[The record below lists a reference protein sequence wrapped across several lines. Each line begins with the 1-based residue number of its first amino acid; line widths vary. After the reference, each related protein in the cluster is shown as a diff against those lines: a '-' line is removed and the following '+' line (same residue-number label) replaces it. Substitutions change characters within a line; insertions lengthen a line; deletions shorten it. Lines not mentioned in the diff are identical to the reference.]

1 MSSQP
6 ITIHQFHFTAT
17 AGDAIT
23 NQMRL
28 IQSTL
33 KAAGIGGEIFVGENR
48 APAGYGLRRF
58 DPTQMWNSDLILVHH
73 SHANPLLAEV
83 LGVEIPKAL
92 IYHNVTPAGFF
103 LHDPYLARFSED
115 GRKQLKAFVGHVVAA
130 FGDSRFNCAEL
141 ALVGL
146 ANPTV
151 FPLLDLSVEPERAVS
166 ATAVGRSGRQLLFVG
181 KLTPHKNQALLI
193 QMLYYLQ
200 KGHPDQYSLVLAG
213 RADPLYGE
221 YLRLLAKGLG
231 LADRVRLT
239 GPISQPE
246 LEKLYAESDALVCA
260 SLHEGFCVPL
270 VEAMQRRIPIFAIP
284 TTGVRE
290 TLGKAAVRWV
300 TRIPYKM
307 AESVDALLSDPA
319 AVEAI
324 LIGQDARL
332 TEIASIHRGDRI
344 PTIVRALVENLRHA
358 RPVQPLE
365 STL

>member
-28 IQSTL
+28 IRL
-33 KAAGIGGEIFVGENR
+33 ALAEAGIGGDIFVVENR
-48 APAGYGLRRF
+48 APEAYGIRRF
-58 DPTQMWNSDLILVHH
+58 DPAQMWNSDLVLIHH
-73 SHANPLLAEV
+73 SHANPRLSDV
-83 LGVEIPKAL
+83 LGIEIPKAL

-103 LHDPYLARFSED
+103 LHDPYLARFSQD
-115 GRKQLKAFVGHVVAA
+115 GRNQLKAFVGNVVAT

-141 ALVGL
+141 ELVGL
-146 ANPTV
+146 PKPTV
-151 FPLLDLSVEPERAVS
+151 FPLLDLAAPVPES
-166 ATAVGRSGRQLLFVG
+166 AAAPHRRGARQLLFVG

-200 KGHPDQYSLVLAG
+200 KGYPDQYSLVLAG
-213 RADPLYGE
+213 RSDPLYGE

-239 GPISQPE
+239 GPISQSE
-246 LEKLYAESDALVCA
+246 LERLYAESDALVCA

-270 VEAMQRRIPIFAIP
+270 VEAMQRRLPIFAIP

-290 TLGKAAVRWV
+290 TLGKSAVRWT

-307 AESVDALLSDPA
+307 AESVDTLLSDPD
-319 AVEAI
+319 AI
-324 LIGQDARL
+324 HTVLAGQDRRL
-332 TEIASIHRGDRI
+332 REIATVHRAERI
-344 PTIVRALVENLRHA
+344 PILLRELVENLRHM
-358 RPVQPLE
+358 RPTRPLE

>member
-6 ITIHQFHFTAT
+6 ITIHQFHFAAT

-28 IQSTL
+28 IQSAL
-33 KAAGIGGEIFVGENR
+33 REAGIGGEIFAVENR
-48 APAGYGLRRF
+48 APAAYGIKRF
-58 DPTQMWNSDLILVHH
+58 EPAQMWNSDLILVHH
-73 SHANPLLAEV
+73 SHANPRLDEV
-83 LGVEIPKAL
+83 LRIEIPKAL
-92 IYHNVTPAGFF
+92 IYHNVTPARFF

-115 GRKQLKAFVGHVVAA
+115 GRRQLKAFVGNVVAA

-141 ALVGL
+141 ELVGL
-146 ANPTV
+146 PKPSV
-151 FPLLDLSVEPERAVS
+151 FPLLDLTGPMPGSAAAPRAR
-166 ATAVGRSGRQLLFVG
+166 GPRQLLFVG
-181 KLTPHKNQALLI
+181 KLTPHKNQALLV

-200 KGHPDQYSLVLAG
+200 KIAPDQYSLTLAG
-213 RADPLYGE
+213 RSDPLYGE

-231 LADRVRLT
+231 IGDRVRLT
-239 GPISQPE
+239 GPISQSE
-246 LEKLYAESDALVCA
+246 LERIYAESDAFVCA

-270 VEAMQRRIPIFAIP
+270 VEAMQRHLPIFAIP

-307 AESVDALLSDPA
+307 AESVDTVLGDPEALQI
-319 AVEAI
+319 VVK
-324 LIGQDARL
+324 GQDQRL
-332 TEIASIHRGDRI
+332 RELAGVHRADRI
-344 PTIVRALVENLRHA
+344 PELLRALVDNLRHA
-358 RPVQPLE
+358 RPVQPVE